1 MGKLK
6 ICNMVMIIIVYP
18 FVKCPI
24 FVYVKYFAVIL
35 SMVLLALSTVTCSD
49 ELPLSIAK
57 SSSCQVNNADSH
69 QHGHKDFCSPFCAC
83 SCCAAPV
90 ILSMTCFTTVP
101 ATHTAFI
108 YSETPAGVISDLPQT
123 VWQPPRA

>member
-1 MGKLK
+1 MSKLK
-6 ICNMVMIIIVYP
+6 ICNMVKIIIVYHY
-18 FVKCPI
+18 VKCPI
-24 FVYVKYFAVIL
+24 FVYVRYFAIIL

-57 SSSCQVNNADSH
+57 SSSYQVNNADTR
-69 QHGHKDFCSPFCAC
+69 QHAHKDFCSPFCAC

-90 ILSMTCFTTVP
+90 ILSMTYFTTVP
-101 ATHTAFI
+101 ATHTTFT
-108 YSETPAGVISDLPQT
+108 YSETPVGVISDLPQT